1 MPIRHLQRVLPVV
14 LVLDAGT
21 TGARDIDQDE
31 ALALRRGGTLQPL
44 ESLLARARERHPG
57 ATLLEVEL
65 EDEHGRILY
74 ELEVLTSGGTVRELQ
89 FDARSGELLED
100 EEED

>member
-1 MPIRHLQRVLPVV
+1 MSRTTVYVPCDTSAVSLGADRV
-14 LVLDAGT
+14 AE
-21 TGARDIDQDE
+21 R
-31 ALALRRGGTLQPL
+31 
-44 ESLLARARERHPG
+44 LARECRDHPVDIVRNGSRG
-57 ATLLEVEL
+57 AFWLEPMLEVEL

>member
-1 MPIRHLQRVLPVV
+1 MRPLRLVLPVA
-14 LVLDAGT
+14 LALAAGA
-21 TGARDIDQDE
+21 TGAHDIDQDE
-31 ALALRRGGTLQPL
+31 ALALRRSGTLQPL

-65 EDEHGRILY
+65 EDEHGRVVY
-74 ELEVLTSGGTVRELQ
+74 ELEVLTSGGAVRELE
-89 FDARSGELLED
+89 FDARSGELLKD

>member
-1 MPIRHLQRVLPVV
+1 MRPLGLALPVA
-14 LVLDAGT
+14 LALAAGA

-31 ALALRRGGTLQPL
+31 ALALRRSGALQPL
-44 ESLLARARERHPG
+44 ESLLARVRERHPG

-65 EDEHGRILY
+65 EGKHERLIY
-74 ELEVLTSGGTVRELQ
+74 ELEVLGADGQVRELE
-89 FDARSGELLED
+89 FDARSGELLQD